1 MKILIVSDT
10 HGRDDNLVKVLKK
23 VKPID
28 FLIHCGD
35 LEGSEKKI
43 RDRPDAPVRWLKG
56 IMTSLRTFRGKRSS
70 PWGDTKC
77 S

>member
-35 LEGSEKKI
+35 VEGSEKKI
-43 RDRPDAPVRWLKG
+43 RELVQEGIRFLKQYQRGVRDENDG
-56 IMTSLRTFRGKRSS
+56 
-70 PWGDTKC
+70 
-77 S
+77 